1 MKTNFIP
8 RCAWGLLLITCLD
21 LSSSAEDL
29 GSALNAP
36 GLVWTTGGDAPWF
49 AQSAVSHDGVSA
61 AQSGVLTNAYQ
72 STYLHTYVMGPA
84 AMVFWYKVD
93 SDPDWNYFWVST
105 NNYTALQTDN
115 CDWRPAVLFLG
126 AGSNDIYFQYE
137 MPSSGTEQTRP
148 HSVWVDQVLVTNVTG
163 LAPVVL
169 YQPPATITVPDNYP
183 TNVSFTAAVIGEPPL
198 YYQWRIN
205 GTNVFN
211 NNGNSSTFT
220 IGSPGQSDA
229 GGYQLV
235 VSNAWGMVTS
245 AVSTLIVPPSKP
257 LVYQDS
263 LQDVVVAPGS
273 WFEFD
278 AWSYGTE
285 PFAYQWIKDGTN
297 LPSATYY
304 YYYSSSASAADAGAY
319 QLVVTNNY
327 GADTSRVVRVT
338 ISTDLPTIT
347 SAPQPDVSTPN
358 PGDSIS
364 LSVSADGPQQLSYI
378 WQQNGAD
385 VQYDEGAGNQDGYWI
400 QRADPTNSGLYRVVV
415 TNNNGAVTSIVCVVA
430 VAPIDPVAI
439 AIDAPQLVVSYSPSW
454 NPWWPDVSPADT
466 HDGLCAARAPSLGP
480 WDSAA
485 FSVTVPGPTNVS
497 FWWRIS
503 ADTTA
508 YLDIAV
514 DGSVANTLSGETAW
528 QQQTLT
534 LPVGD
539 HTLTWTFRKEGAD
552 SVGADTAWVDE
563 VFFSAE
569 AGPGP
574 KITADPQSLT
584 ATEGTRVS
592 FSVSAT
598 GTPPLSYQWLK
609 GSSPI
614 TGATDSSYSIVSV
627 ALGDSGS
634 YSVVVTN
641 NAGSAQSA
649 SATLTVYP
657 PLQITAGPLDQTV
670 PVGGTAVFNVTAV
683 GRPPLSYQWL
693 KGGSPIAGATDST
706 YSIAPVALADSG
718 TYSVVVTNLDGSA
731 PSQPSATLTV
741 YIPLQITT
749 GPVDQTVP
757 VGGTAHF
764 SVTATGAAPLT
775 YLWSYQRNGYPVFMY
790 DQTNASL
797 TLSNVQPSQATNY
810 TVYVSDPSYHQLTA
824 SARLIVV
831 PLLTVSLSPTNQSVL
846 AGNPATFTASA
857 SGTAPFVWQWRH
869 DNSVLS
875 GQATSTLTLGSVQ
888 TADTGVYT
896 VMVTDATLQTAQAT
910 GRLTLARSPVIMQ
923 QPLSYS
929 VCTGAVAVFFASV
942 QSDLPATY
950 QWRKGGTAI
959 SGATNVNLVLPNVQP
974 QDAGAYSVLVSSAA
988 GSTPSSSGQLTVHA
1002 PPAGV
1007 TPGALDTSTA
1017 WQTGLGADSWV
1028 NAAVLQ
1034 SDGRLVIG
1042 GDFQSI
1048 HGLPRKYLARLNPD
1062 GTVDLSFNPD
1072 YGIEPDMLALQ
1083 GDGRVIVAGYLGY
1096 VISGAGIGL
1105 VRLNTDGTR
1114 DTSFAIVQLGLDS
1127 AGGLDSLVLQPDGK
1141 ILVGGQFAWVN
1152 GSTTRSN
1159 LARIT
1164 STGTLDTTF
1173 APVIDN
1179 QVMAVALQNDGNI
1192 VISGFFT
1199 RVNGAARAGIARL
1212 LANGATDTSFNPGS
1226 GFPMQ
1231 YGFVQ
1236 PPVTLAIQPDGKIIA
1251 GGNFMGYNGTSVSNL
1266 MRLTSN
1272 GGLDSTFQTPGVNS
1286 EVMHAFALPDGNIL
1300 ISGYFSQVG
1309 AVTNF
1314 GLAKLSTNGAPILS
1328 FNFASYTNF
1337 QFGST
1342 VPILGADCIYA
1353 FGGSMDMVG
1362 PYGRGYLARFRLA
1375 DGALDQTWYPGKG
1388 ASLGGIV
1395 SMALQA
1401 DGKIVVGGT
1410 FQSFNGQAA
1419 AGLTR
1424 LNPDATIDPAFL
1436 SGLRAGDQV
1445 FNVTLLP
1452 DQRLLVLGNFTNY
1465 NGQACAGLVR
1475 LFPDGTMD
1483 PSFSIGLGPFNYSNP
1498 SLEHT
1503 TLARQA
1509 DGRLL
1514 VAGWF
1519 DTYNGQPRTGL
1530 VRLLADGAVD
1540 SGFVPQLSDYASIS
1554 AVLPLPDG
1562 SVIVGDQYGL
1572 YNRPLIRLGP
1582 DGHRDTTFL
1591 NSTLYDVASL
1601 ALQPDGKILFGF
1613 DGFDGSEY
1621 SIWPGHLPVMRLLPD
1636 GSPDP
1641 SFSPVWTNGQID
1653 EASAWTFVV
1662 QPDGRILLG
1671 GYFREDHDTSAG
1683 TQEFEHEVIRLEA
1696 DGSLDRSFQIAD
1708 SLYLGGSGGIDY
1720 VATRSL
1726 VPTTDGSLI
1735 IGGGF
1740 SSIDGIGRNA
1750 IARLAYL
1757 PACTAV
1763 PVALSAPELIG
1774 SGQLRFHITAQAGLN
1789 YILESA
1795 TSLTAPNWQP
1805 QAPQPGIDGTLFFTA
1820 PAPVSGA
1827 SFWRIQV
1834 QCP

>member
-1 MKTNFIP
+1 MKTNFMS
-8 RCAWGLLLITCLD
+8 RCALGLLLVAALG
-21 LSSSAEDL
+21 LSSTHAEDL
-29 GSALNAP
+29 GAALNAP

-93 SDPDWNYFWVST
+93 SDPDWYWFYVAT
-105 NNYTALQTDN
+105 NNSSAFETDN

-137 MPSSGTEQTRP
+137 LPSSGTAQTRP

-169 YQPPATITVPDNYP
+169 HQPPTTITVPDNYP
-183 TNVSFTAAVIGEPPL
+183 TNVSVTPLVIGEPPL
-198 YYQWRIN
+198 YYQWRVN

-220 IGSPGQSDA
+220 IVSPVQSDA

-257 LVYQDS
+257 LLYQDS

-285 PFAYQWIKDGTN
+285 PFAYHWIKDGTN
-297 LPSATYY
+297 LPSATYS

-319 QLVVTNNY
+319 QLVVTNDY
-327 GADTSRVVRVT
+327 GATTSRVVRVT
-338 ISTDLPTIT
+338 ISTALPTIT

-358 PGDSIS
+358 PGDWIS

-385 VQYDEGAGNQDGYWI
+385 VQYDEDAGNEDWYGI

-430 VAPIDPVAI
+430 VAPVDPVAI
-439 AIDAPQLVVSYSPSW
+439 AIDAPQLAVSYSPSW

-466 HDGLCAARAPSLGP
+466 HDGLCAARAPSLSM

-514 DGSVANTLSGETAW
+514 DGSVSNTLSGETAW
-528 QQQTLT
+528 QQQTLA
-534 LPVGD
+534 LPAGD
-539 HTLTWTFRKEGAD
+539 HMLTWTFRKEGAD

-563 VFFSAE
+563 VLFVSE

-584 ATEGTRVS
+584 ATVGTQVS

-634 YSVVVTN
+634 YSVVVTD
-641 NAGSAQSA
+641 NAGSTQSA
-649 SATLTVYP
+649 PATLTVYP
-657 PLQITAGPLDQTV
+657 PVHVTSGPLDQTV
-670 PVGGTAVFNVTAV
+670 PVGSSAVFNVTAV

-706 YSIAPVALADSG
+706 YSIAPTALTDSG
-718 TYSVVVTNLDGSA
+718 VYAVVVTNLDGSA
-731 PSQPSATLTV
+731 PSRPSATLTV
-741 YIPLQITT
+741 YPPLQITS

-757 VGGTAHF
+757 VGRTASF
-764 SVTATGAAPLT
+764 SVTASGAAPLT
-775 YLWSYQRNGYPVFMY
+775 YQWYYQHGSSKLALSG
-790 DQTNASL
+790 QTNAFL

-810 TVYVSDPSYHQLTA
+810 TVYVWDSYNHQLSA

-831 PLLTVSLSPTNQSVL
+831 PLLTVSLAPTNQSVL

-857 SGTAPFVWQWRH
+857 SGTAPFVWQWQH
-869 DNSVLS
+869 GNSVLS
-875 GQATSTLTLGSVQ
+875 GQAAATLTLGSVQ

-896 VMVTDATLQTAQAT
+896 VIVTDATLQTAQAT
-910 GRLTLARSPVIMQ
+910 GGLALARSPVIVQ

-959 SGATNVNLVLPNVQP
+959 SGATNVNLVLPNVQM

-988 GSTPSSSGQLTVHA
+988 GSTTSDSGQLTVHA

-1007 TPGALDTSTA
+1007 TPGALDTGTA
-1017 WQTGLGADSWV
+1017 WQTGLGADSSV

-1034 SDGRLVIG
+1034 PDGKLVIG
-1042 GDFQSI
+1042 GEFQSI
-1048 HGLPRKYLARLNPD
+1048 HGVPRNYLARLNAD

-1072 YGIEPDMLALQ
+1072 YAVQPYMLVLQ
-1083 GDGRVIVAGYLGY
+1083 GDGKIIAAGYLGS
-1096 VISGAGIGL
+1096 VIGFGM

-1114 DTSFAIVQLGLDS
+1114 DINFAIVQLGAFNSSSLQ
-1127 AGGLDSLVLQPDGK
+1127 GLVLQPDGK
-1141 ILVGGQFAWVN
+1141 ILVGGEFLSVN
-1152 GSTTRSN
+1152 GTTVQTN
-1159 LARIT
+1159 LFRIT
-1164 STGTLDTTF
+1164 STGMLDTTF

-1192 VISGFFT
+1192 VISGYFT

-1236 PPVTLAIQPDGKIIA
+1236 PPWNLAIQPDGKIIA
-1251 GGNFMGYNGTSVSNL
+1251 AGGYFIGYNGANVTNL
-1266 MRLTSN
+1266 IRLTSN
-1272 GGLDSTFQTPGVNS
+1272 GGLDSTFQTPALNGQ
-1286 EVMHAFALPDGNIL
+1286 VMHAFLLPDGNVL
-1300 ISGYFSQVG
+1300 ISGYFTQVG

-1314 GLAKLSTNGAPILS
+1314 GLAKLTANGSPILS

-1337 QFGST
+1337 QFNST

-1353 FGGSMDMVG
+1353 VGGSMDMVG

-1375 DGALDQTWYPGKG
+1375 DGTLDQTWYPGKG
-1388 ASLGGIV
+1388 ASFDIINANVWFGIN

-1401 DGKIVVGGT
+1401 DGKIVVGGG
-1410 FQSFNGQAA
+1410 FKSFNGQAA

-1436 SGLRAGDQV
+1436 SGLRAGDHV
-1445 FNVTLLP
+1445 INVTLLS

-1465 NGQACAGLVR
+1465 NGHACAGLVR

-1483 PSFSIGLGPFNYSNP
+1483 PSFSIGLGPFFYSLP
-1498 SLEHT
+1498 SLQYT
-1503 TLARQA
+1503 ALARQA

-1514 VAGWF
+1514 VAGGF
-1519 DTYNGQPRTGL
+1519 DTFNGQPRTGL

-1540 SGFVPQLSDYASIS
+1540 AGFVPQSSSLSVST
-1554 AVLPLPDG
+1554 VLPLPDG
-1562 SVIVGDQYGL
+1562 SVIVGDQYGM

-1582 DGHRDTTFL
+1582 DGHRDTTFIG
-1591 NSTLYDVASL
+1591 STSYDIASL
-1601 ALQPDGKILFGF
+1601 ALQPDGKILVGF
-1613 DGFDGSEY
+1613 DSTV
-1621 SIWPGHLPVMRLLPD
+1621 WPSHLPVMRLLPD

-1641 SFSPVWTNGQID
+1641 SFSPVWINGQVD
-1653 EASAWTFVV
+1653 TSSAWAFVV

-1671 GYFREDHDTSAG
+1671 GYFAEEHGTSAG
-1683 TQEFEHEVIRLEA
+1683 TSVFLHEVIRLEA

-1708 SLYLGGSGGIDY
+1708 ATFSGMNTSYIDAF
-1720 VATRSL
+1720 ATRSL

-1740 SSIDGIGRNA
+1740 SGMDGIGRDA
-1750 IARLAYL
+1750 IARLACL
-1757 PACTAV
+1757 AV
-1763 PVALSAPELIG
+1763 PVVLSAPELIG
-1774 SGQLRFHITAQAGLN
+1774 SGQLRFHVTAQAGLN
-1789 YILESA
+1789 YILEST
-1795 TSLTAPNWQP
+1795 TSLATPNWQA
-1805 QAPQPGIDGTLFFTA
+1805 QAPQSGIDGTLFFTA

>member
-1 MKTNFIP
+1 
-8 RCAWGLLLITCLD
+8 
-21 LSSSAEDL
+21 
-29 GSALNAP
+29 
-36 GLVWTTGGDAPWF
+36 
-49 AQSAVSHDGVSA
+49 
-61 AQSGVLTNAYQ
+61 
-72 STYLHTYVMGPA
+72 
-84 AMVFWYKVD
+84 
-93 SDPDWNYFWVST
+93 
-105 NNYTALQTDN
+105 
-115 CDWRPAVLFLG
+115 
-126 AGSNDIYFQYE
+126 
-137 MPSSGTEQTRP
+137 
-148 HSVWVDQVLVTNVTG
+148 
-163 LAPVVL
+163 
-169 YQPPATITVPDNYP
+169 
-183 TNVSFTAAVIGEPPL
+183 
-198 YYQWRIN
+198 
-205 GTNVFN
+205 
-211 NNGNSSTFT
+211 
-220 IGSPGQSDA
+220 
-229 GGYQLV
+229 
-235 VSNAWGMVTS
+235 
-245 AVSTLIVPPSKP
+245 
-257 LVYQDS
+257 
-263 LQDVVVAPGS
+263 
-273 WFEFD
+273 
-278 AWSYGTE
+278 
-285 PFAYQWIKDGTN
+285 
-297 LPSATYY
+297 
-304 YYYSSSASAADAGAY
+304 
-319 QLVVTNNY
+319 
-327 GADTSRVVRVT
+327 
-338 ISTDLPTIT
+338 
-347 SAPQPDVSTPN
+347 
-358 PGDSIS
+358 
-364 LSVSADGPQQLSYI
+364 
-378 WQQNGAD
+378 
-385 VQYDEGAGNQDGYWI
+385 
-400 QRADPTNSGLYRVVV
+400 
-415 TNNNGAVTSIVCVVA
+415 
-430 VAPIDPVAI
+430 
-439 AIDAPQLVVSYSPSW
+439 
-454 NPWWPDVSPADT
+454 
-466 HDGLCAARAPSLGP
+466 
-480 WDSAA
+480 
-485 FSVTVPGPTNVS
+485 
-497 FWWRIS
+497 
-503 ADTTA
+503 
-508 YLDIAV
+508 
-514 DGSVANTLSGETAW
+514 
-528 QQQTLT
+528 
-534 LPVGD
+534 
-539 HTLTWTFRKEGAD
+539 
-552 SVGADTAWVDE
+552 
-563 VFFSAE
+563 
-569 AGPGP
+569 
-574 KITADPQSLT
+574 
-584 ATEGTRVS
+584 
-592 FSVSAT
+592 
-598 GTPPLSYQWLK
+598 
-609 GSSPI
+609 
-614 TGATDSSYSIVSV
+614 
-627 ALGDSGS
+627 
-634 YSVVVTN
+634 
-641 NAGSAQSA
+641 
-649 SATLTVYP
+649 
-657 PLQITAGPLDQTV
+657 
-670 PVGGTAVFNVTAV
+670 
-683 GRPPLSYQWL
+683 
-693 KGGSPIAGATDST
+693 
-706 YSIAPVALADSG
+706 
-718 TYSVVVTNLDGSA
+718 
-731 PSQPSATLTV
+731 
-741 YIPLQITT
+741 
-749 GPVDQTVP
+749 
-757 VGGTAHF
+757 
-764 SVTATGAAPLT
+764 
-775 YLWSYQRNGYPVFMY
+775 
-790 DQTNASL
+790 
-797 TLSNVQPSQATNY
+797 
-810 TVYVSDPSYHQLTA
+810 
-824 SARLIVV
+824 
-831 PLLTVSLSPTNQSVL
+831 
-846 AGNPATFTASA
+846 
-857 SGTAPFVWQWRH
+857 
-869 DNSVLS
+869 
-875 GQATSTLTLGSVQ
+875 
-888 TADTGVYT
+888 
-896 VMVTDATLQTAQAT
+896 
-910 GRLTLARSPVIMQ
+910 
-923 QPLSYS
+923 
-929 VCTGAVAVFFASV
+929 
-942 QSDLPATY
+942 
-950 QWRKGGTAI
+950 
-959 SGATNVNLVLPNVQP
+959 
-974 QDAGAYSVLVSSAA
+974 
-988 GSTPSSSGQLTVHA
+988 
-1002 PPAGV
+1002 
-1007 TPGALDTSTA
+1007 
-1017 WQTGLGADSWV
+1017 
-1028 NAAVLQ
+1028 
-1034 SDGRLVIG
+1034 
-1042 GDFQSI
+1042 
-1048 HGLPRKYLARLNPD
+1048 
-1062 GTVDLSFNPD
+1062 
-1072 YGIEPDMLALQ
+1072 
-1083 GDGRVIVAGYLGY
+1083 
-1096 VISGAGIGL
+1096 
-1105 VRLNTDGTR
+1105 
-1114 DTSFAIVQLGLDS
+1114 
-1127 AGGLDSLVLQPDGK
+1127 
-1141 ILVGGQFAWVN
+1141 
-1152 GSTTRSN
+1152 
-1159 LARIT
+1159 
-1164 STGTLDTTF
+1164 
-1173 APVIDN
+1173 
-1179 QVMAVALQNDGNI
+1179 
-1192 VISGFFT
+1192 
-1199 RVNGAARAGIARL
+1199 
-1212 LANGATDTSFNPGS
+1212 
-1226 GFPMQ
+1226 MQ